1 MYIRGT
7 AILVSQKQNWINDE
21 PLASFLLEAARSS
34 LFSVDG
40 RTSKENSIIN
50 FATMKHRPDIE
61 LFSKE
66 KERERE
72 RERERVVWIRVN
84 CTRACRSY
92 VTCTG
97 LKAKPREIFFKL
109 LSLRRNHFTHAESR
123 DVRDLYLTAPA

>member
-7 AILVSQKQNWINDE
+7 AILVSHKQNWINDE

-72 RERERVVWIRVN
+72 RERER
-84 CTRACRSY
+84 
-92 VTCTG
+92 
-97 LKAKPREIFFKL
+97 E
-109 LSLRRNHFTHAESR
+109 
-123 DVRDLYLTAPA
+123 